1 MLTLLVNRA
10 EQFLSGKKVS
20 MAVILLAIT
29 GRVIQLVYFF
39 NIRVDGMYQHLA
51 TLNFVTGHGISTGQ
65 VFHDNLSATV
75 YEPLINWP
83 PGYSILLSPFYLLFN
98 NNYIAA
104 GLTLDI
110 LAAITFIIVSRK
122 ILKLFDIPIYLK
134 NIYTLTTGFFIY
146 FFYFIASSDAVAIS
160 FFITG
165 LYFSLSLIKT
175 EQFFAKKT
183 AALTI
188 SFIICAA
195 IKYLFFPVAII
206 VPFFFI
212 VKGFADKK
220 IQLKKAGLYSFV
232 IMVLVL
238 GALLIYQ
245 KSISGTAAYISQP
258 ERGFFPEHVLSAYP
272 FIPAAFINPES
283 ISLILHQEQ
292 TEKSFVYHI
301 FQWIHAILFLGAVAF
316 MSWRI
321 YKYGFKKLS
330 LKNDFF
336 YLFFFISLTIT
347 LLLLLL
353 SLWVAKEE
361 ILPGYFWT
369 YIEDPRYYG
378 LPVVLIHLSVF
389 IFSRHLRMPATRL
402 KYLFVFSI
410 LLLLPE
416 MFRGV
421 LFDINRIVNIKKEE
435 YSWQYE
441 NRFQKYAATILKKE
455 KQPGEKAVVTG
466 SAYYMTNRVGLW
478 SNIPVLDDASKINNL
493 TSLNTKAPVLL
504 LVILN
509 EKDSAAS
516 QPFLSANSKAI
527 GQYGKYNFYTVHI
540 VPQ

>member
-1 MLTLLVNRA
+1 
-10 EQFLSGKKVS
+10 

-51 TLNFVTGHGISTGQ
+51 TLNFVSGHGISTGQ
-65 VFHDNLSATV
+65 VFPANLSSTV

-83 PGYSILLSPFYLLFN
+83 PGYSLLLSPFYLLFN

-110 LAAITFIIVSRK
+110 LAAITLILVTRK
-122 ILKLFDIPIYLK
+122 ILKLFDIPLYLI
-134 NIYTLTTGFFIY
+134 NIYILITGYFIY
-146 FFYFIASSDAVAIS
+146 FFYFIASSDAIAIS

-165 LYFSLSLIKT
+165 LYFSLSLIKK

-206 VPFFFI
+206 VPFFI
-212 VKGFADKK
+212 ILKGFADKK
-220 IQLKKAGLYSFV
+220 TQLKKAGLYSFV
-232 IMVLVL
+232 IIVLVL

-258 ERGFFPEHVLSAYP
+258 ERGFFPIHALSAYP
-272 FIPAAFINPES
+272 FIPASFINPES
-283 ISLILHQEQ
+283 ISLLLNQEQ
-292 TEKSFVYHI
+292 AEKSFVYHV
-301 FQWIHAILFLGAVAF
+301 FQSIHAILFFGALGF
-316 MSWRI
+316 MIWKV
-321 YKYGFKKLS
+321 YKNGFKNLS
-330 LKNDFF
+330 LKDDFF

-353 SLWVAKEE
+353 SLWVAEEE

-378 LPVVLIHLSVF
+378 LPAVLLHLSVF
-389 IFSRHLRMPATRL
+389 IFYRHLRMSATRL
-402 KYLFVFSI
+402 KYLFYLFL

-441 NRFQKYAATILKKE
+441 NRFQKYAATILEKE

-493 TSLNTKAPVLL
+493 TSLNTKVPVLL

-509 EKDSAAS
+509 EKDSAAF
-516 QPFLSANSKAI
+516 QPFLSANSKAT
-527 GQYGKYNFYTVHI
+527 GHFDNNNFYTVHI
-540 VPQ
+540 TPH